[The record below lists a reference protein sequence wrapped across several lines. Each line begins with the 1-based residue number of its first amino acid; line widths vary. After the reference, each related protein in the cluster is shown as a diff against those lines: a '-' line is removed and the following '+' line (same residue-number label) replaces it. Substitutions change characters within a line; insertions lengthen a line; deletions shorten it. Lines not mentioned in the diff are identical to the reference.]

1 MHQTITAI
9 GRFCL
14 VGCRFVIPCRFSDRL
29 LLLLQRVADTELSAV
44 SEQMHCSRFRRV
56 VMQLFVVE
64 SSFSRAGYL
73 IRFLLPVLFVLAGGK
88 CRADL
93 LFGATSGSTTAPLT
107 FVKNVAPDPQETGY
121 RLDTEVYKEFCDYP
135 FAPVFLDPL
144 YLEVPNSSLPDATTL
159 GLPADAILFL
169 SARANMDG
177 DRLWQVSGFVPDP
190 STPYSQTASM
200 MEFATTGSSLSA
212 SANVSGFDLDPILE
226 AGTAGGGRYL
236 ATRFSAGDVISDSSF
251 TSATTQAVMLYY
263 ETPGSVVSN
272 VEGEFSQD
280 GYLGFRVAKTDV
292 VGGYYYGWLNITN
305 VVTSLAQSAGGS
317 GFTLYQI
324 AARFA
329 ATGEQPGIVV
339 GQTGGPGQF
348 SAVPE
353 PGSFAILGLLAATF
367 GVRAYRRRERVA

>member
-1 MHQTITAI
+1 
-9 GRFCL
+9 
-14 VGCRFVIPCRFSDRL
+14 
-29 LLLLQRVADTELSAV
+29 
-44 SEQMHCSRFRRV
+44 
-56 VMQLFVVE
+56 MQLFVVE
-64 SSFSRAGYL
+64 SSLSRAGHL
-73 IRFLLPVLFVLAGGK
+73 IRLLLPVLFVLAGGN

-93 LFGATSGSTTAPLT
+93 LFGATSGGTSVPLT
-107 FVKNVAPDPQETGY
+107 FTSGQQESGY
-121 RLDTEVYKEFCDYP
+121 RVSPEIYPEFCEYP
-135 FAPVFLDPL
+135 FAPLVLDPL

-169 SARANMDG
+169 SAKANMDG
-177 DRLWQVSGFVPDP
+177 DRLWQVSGFLPDP
-190 STPYSQTASM
+190 LTPYSQTASM
-200 MEFATTGSSLSA
+200 MEFATTGSSLSG
-212 SANVSGFDLDPILE
+212 SANVSGFFQDPMLE

-236 ATRFSAGDVISDSSF
+236 ATRFAAGDVISDSSF
-251 TSATTQAVMLYY
+251 TNATTQAVMLYY

-339 GQTGGPGQF
+339 GQTSGPGQF
-348 SAVPE
+348 AAVPE
-353 PGSFAILGLLAATF
+353 PGSFAILGLLVATF